1 MGDTIVIE
9 TPVATVLEVSGKQGP
24 QGIPGATGATG
35 ATGPAGPAGTGIE
48 TLTTKGDLLSRDD
61 NAAIRVGIGSTG
73 QVLKVS
79 AQGLPTWANESGAV
93 TSVNGQTGSVVLDAE
108 DVGAAATAHTHVA
121 ADVTDLS
128 LNKVPEARQTYN
140 ITSTNSASPTQVD
153 AQSAF
158 QTASGSIDCVI
169 VLNNTTG
176 IVYADI
182 VVPDLLSTPGSQRG
196 RVIIEATTSG
206 SGDITNFRINAE
218 GTSIYPATG
227 FDEIQPTERLVLVWT
242 GDNWNLESLH
252 TASSPVRISLPS
264 YAGTLPA
271 YANSVPTTPTSNG
284 SPGMLF
290 YSVAQD
296 RLYICVATN
305 TWRRIPIA
313 TW

>member
-1 MGDTIVIE
+1 MADTITLRTSTERDVVKIVE
-9 TPVATVLEVSGKQGP
+9 RGP
-24 QGIPGATGATG
+24 QG
-35 ATGPAGPAGTGIE
+35 PAGGGGGSGT
-48 TLTTKGDLLSRDD
+48 
-61 NAAIRVGIGSTG
+61 
-73 QVLKVS
+73 
-79 AQGLPTWANESGAV
+79 V
-93 TSVNGQTGSVVLDAE
+93 TSVALASSDLTITGSPITTSGTITANLANSGATAGTYTKVTVDAKGRVTAGAAATAA

-140 ITSTNSASPTQVD
+140 ITSTNSAAPTEVD

-182 VVPDLLSTPGSQRG
+182 VVPDILGTSGSQRG

-206 SGDITNFRINAE
+206 GGDITNFRINAE

-227 FDEIQPTERLVLVWT
+227 YDEIQPTERLVLVWT
-242 GDNWNLESLH
+242 GDNWNFESLH